1 VDTSSPFE
9 LVIQL
14 PDLSGSHDGEG
25 AEDLRSYSGCAG
37 HGEVIPRR
45 VWLSA
50 EQLIVPVP
58 GVVVAVTVRP
68 ETVALAVLVEVQA
81 GEMQSLGGPEVR
93 VAVQVST

>member
-1 VDTSSPFE
+1 MMVKVPRICVPTVGVPVTVKLSP
-9 LVIQL
+9 
-14 PDLSGSHDGEG
+14 G
-25 AEDLRSYSGCAG
+25 A
-37 HGEVIPRR
+37 

-81 GEMQSLGGPEVR
+81 GEMHERVEESDR